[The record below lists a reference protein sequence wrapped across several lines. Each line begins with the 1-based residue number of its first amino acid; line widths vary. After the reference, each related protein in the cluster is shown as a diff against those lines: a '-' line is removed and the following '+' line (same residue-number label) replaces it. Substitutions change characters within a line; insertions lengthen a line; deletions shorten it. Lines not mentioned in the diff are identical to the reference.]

1 MRSKVALSWYETLMG
16 TDVDRGLAVNRDSR
30 TASHFDLGGSPGS
43 AMRGIFEDDDLAED
57 KTLLAP
63 DGKPDVD
70 PEMEGQ
76 VCGPAV
82 PPPHETLR
90 TVGAIVK
97 AFIGSGILFLP
108 SAFQQG
114 GYGFSVGFMLL
125 MAVLNGFGM
134 LRLLRC
140 REKVVG
146 SYGYVGYAA
155 MGRTGQVAVDASLVL
170 SQAGFCCVYVS
181 FIAQNALQILNAGS
195 CWIGGEWLWLLI
207 LLQVL
212 IFAPLTWVRRIASF
226 GATNIV
232 ADVCIIGGLVGIMAF
247 CIQGL
252 ISFSTGP
259 NKNNSLHVIPFNEN
273 SFALFMGTAIYA
285 FEGIGMTTPLYNSLS
300 PRGQSR
306 FGWILG
312 CTLCGVSLAYVIFGL
327 VPYLWFAGVQD
338 VIMSAGV
345 TLYLPRVWWAY
356 LIKGAY
362 CIALAF
368 SYPFMLAPAVAIC
381 EKPLVPRF
389 LAPVASETHRIRR
402 NIFRTFI
409 VCCTLAVSVA
419 GADMLNNFVSLIG
432 AFCCAPLAFVYPC
445 LFHLIIIKPTNWSS
459 RFADVAMIVFGTAV
473 FGFSTWQAIAGWSSS
488 VMQPCI

>member
-1 MRSKVALSWYETLMG
+1 MYSQSGTFSLIFGALAELY
-16 TDVDRGLAVNRDSR
+16 GLAIS
-30 TASHFDLGGSPGS
+30 
-43 AMRGIFEDDDLAED
+43 
-57 KTLLAP
+57 
-63 DGKPDVD
+63 
-70 PEMEGQ
+70 Q

-108 SAFQQG
+108 SAFQQVLKFPPLHAWYAIRHSSETRSFIQG

-232 ADVCIIGGLVGIMAF
+232 ADVCIIGGLVGILAF

-273 SFALFMGTAIYA
+273 SFALFM
-285 FEGIGMTTPLYNSLS
+285 
-300 PRGQSR
+300 
-306 FGWILG
+306 W
-312 CTLCGVSLAYVIFGL
+312 V
-327 VPYLWFAGVQD
+327 
-338 VIMSAGV
+338 
-345 TLYLPRVWWAY
+345 
-356 LIKGAY
+356 
-362 CIALAF
+362 
-368 SYPFMLAPAVAIC
+368 
-381 EKPLVPRF
+381 
-389 LAPVASETHRIRR
+389 
-402 NIFRTFI
+402 
-409 VCCTLAVSVA
+409 
-419 GADMLNNFVSLIG
+419 
-432 AFCCAPLAFVYPC
+432 
-445 LFHLIIIKPTNWSS
+445 
-459 RFADVAMIVFGTAV
+459 
-473 FGFSTWQAIAGWSSS
+473 
-488 VMQPCI
+488 